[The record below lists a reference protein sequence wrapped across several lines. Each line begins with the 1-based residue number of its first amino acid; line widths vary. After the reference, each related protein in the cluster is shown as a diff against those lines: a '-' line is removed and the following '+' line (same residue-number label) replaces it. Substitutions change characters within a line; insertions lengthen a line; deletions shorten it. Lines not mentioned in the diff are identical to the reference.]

1 MTTRAP
7 LALVTGASSGIG
19 LELAKLFVA
28 DGYDVVAVGED
39 PDLEAVAAGLS
50 AGPGTVHAVVADLR
64 TEAGVE
70 TVGKAL
76 AADGRPPAA
85 AALNAGIGRGGTFL
99 DTDVT
104 ELLDVVDLDVRG
116 TVHLAK
122 IVLDAMASA
131 RAGKVLVT
139 SSVAATLP
147 GPYQTVYN
155 ASKAFLQSFTAGLQS
170 ELKDSGITVTSLM
183 PGATATNFFRR
194 ARLEDSVMGRMPKDD
209 PADVARQ
216 GYDAMQDGRR
226 KVVAASWKSKAL
238 AAAGAVLP
246 GSVKAAAHKFLAK
259 PRRSQ

>member
-28 DGYDVVAVGED
+28 DGHDVVAVAED

-99 DTDVT
+99 DSDVT

-226 KVVAASWKSKAL
+226 KVVAASWQSKAL

-246 GSVKAAAHKFLAK
+246 GSAKAAAHKFLAK

>member
-28 DGYDVVAVGED
+28 DGYDVVAVAED
-39 PDLEAVAAGLS
+39 PDLEAVA

-226 KVVAASWKSKAL
+226 KVVAAFWKSKAL